1 MYRWYSILRRTTMKQ
16 RNLLTLALLALVA
29 AAPSVSAQAKTTLT
43 VNCFT
48 NLDEAV
54 TANIPNYKKLHP
66 EVEIKMNILGYG
78 DHHSA
83 IQTALAT
90 GSGAGDVACI
100 EIGFVGR
107 FMEGGGLTN
116 LDDAPY
122 NAKQYKDK
130 MTAYA
135 WAQAVALDGHNYSMP
150 TDVASGTM
158 FYRND
163 VLTRLGVKPS
173 ELTGS
178 WDSYIAAGKKMHAKD
193 PTVFLIGGADQVA
206 QLYIRANIGEGE
218 YLYFDKSGK
227 TIVDSPRFVKAFE
240 LAKQIRDAKL
250 DAKIG
255 NWSAEWTDALN
266 KGTIATQFFGAWFEG
281 TMRGMVPKTAG
292 LWRASDLPS
301 KSFGSWGG
309 SYYAIPKESKQKAA
323 AWDFIKYLT
332 TTKEAQLT
340 SLKAISALPVLKAA
354 QSLPEL
360 REPLPFLG
368 GQVARATWVKNANKV
383 KPIDVNKLDPVAE
396 EEVAKAL
403 TSMLEEGKDIKTV
416 LAEAKIAIDRRKK

>member
-1 MYRWYSILRRTTMKQ
+1 MKQ
-16 RNLLTLALLALVA
+16 RNLLTFALLALVA
-29 AAPSVSAQAKTTLT
+29 ATPSVSAQAKTTLT

-54 TANIPNYKKLHP
+54 TANIPGYKKLHP

-78 DHHSA
+78 DHHTA
-83 IQTALAT
+83 MQTALAT

-100 EIGFVGR
+100 EIGYVGR
-107 FMEGGGLTN
+107 FMEGGGLVN

-135 WAQAVALDGHNYSMP
+135 WVQAQASDGHNYSMP

-163 VLTRLGVKPS
+163 VLTRLGVKPA

-178 WDSYIAAGKKMHAKD
+178 WDSYIAAGKKMHTKD
-193 PTVFLIGGADQVA
+193 PSVFLIGDAAQVA
-206 QLYIRANIGEGE
+206 QLYIRANIADGE
-218 YLYFDKSGK
+218 YQYFDKSGK
-227 TIVDSPRFVKAFE
+227 TVIDSPRFVKALE
-240 LAKQIRDAKL
+240 LAKQIRDDKL
-250 DAKIG
+250 DAKVG

-281 TMRGMVPKTAG
+281 TMRGMVPKTSG
-292 LWRASDLPS
+292 LWRSADLPN

-309 SYYAIPKESKQKAA
+309 SYYAIPKESKNKAA

-354 QSLPEL
+354 QTLPEL
-360 REPLPFLG
+360 REPLSFLG
-368 GQVARATWVKNANKV
+368 GQVARTVWVKNANKV
-383 KPIDVNKLDPVAE
+383 KPVDVNKLDPVADE
-396 EEVAKAL
+396 EFGKAL
-403 TSMLEEGKDIKTV
+403 TSVLEEGKDIKTA
-416 LAEAKIAIDRRKK
+416 LAEAKAAIERRMKR